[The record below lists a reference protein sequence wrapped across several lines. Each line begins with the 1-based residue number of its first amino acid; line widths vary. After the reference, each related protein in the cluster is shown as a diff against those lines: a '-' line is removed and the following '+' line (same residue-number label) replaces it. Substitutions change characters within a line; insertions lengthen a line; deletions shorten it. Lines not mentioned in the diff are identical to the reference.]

1 MYSLKLFRQDVIAG
15 VTVALVAVPMAL
27 AFGYASGAGAAAGL
41 YSAIAAGIIAAI
53 FGGSRFQVTGPT
65 GGMVAVLVLVVSRYG
80 VKGALV
86 AGLIAGLI
94 QIAFGLARLGNLIK
108 FIPFSVTT
116 GFTAGIALVI
126 VLSQKSSIINAPVV
140 ALATVLLSFA
150 VRRLFPRIPASL
162 VTVVAVS
169 VAVEVLGL
177 RTPLLGAIPSSL
189 PLPRLPVISLADI
202 RELFKPALVLAALGS
217 MESLLS
223 AVVADGMSADEHH
236 DSNRELIGQGLG
248 NVMAP
253 LFGGIAATGAIA
265 RTAVNI
271 GAGAKTRVAAVVH
284 SLAILAMMLFLAPL
298 AAQIPLG
305 VLAGVLIVAA
315 IRMLEW
321 ENITLIFKS
330 SKPAFAVM
338 GLTLA
343 VTLLVDLVT
352 AVEVG
357 LIAAGALF
365 VYEMSELGIYRDESL
380 VSEADSCEVTPVVD
394 PRIVAYRMDGPLFFG
409 AAESFARNATAHP
422 DMRYLVLRMRRVPMI
437 DATGVMALFN
447 IQAKLKRQGCQL
459 ILSGLQPPVA
469 AKIKG
474 AGVLGEIGEENIF
487 AWTREALAVAESRLQ
502 ERTLKDHLSSSWPRR
517 VDDDVRPV

>member
-1 MYSLKLFRQDVIAG
+1 
-15 VTVALVAVPMAL
+15 MAL
-27 AFGYASGAGAAAGL
+27 AFGVASGAGAAAGL
-41 YSAIAAGIIAAI
+41 YSAIAAGIVAAI
-53 FGGSRFQVTGPT
+53 FGGSKFQVSGPT

-80 VKGALV
+80 VKGALI

-94 QIAFGLARLGNLIK
+94 QIALGLAKLGNLIK

-126 VLSQKSSIINAPVV
+126 VLSQQSSIINTPLWV
-140 ALATVLLSFA
+140 LATVLLSFA
-150 VRRLFPRIPASL
+150 VRRLFPKIPASL
-162 VTVVAVS
+162 VTVVTITV
-169 VAVEVLGL
+169 VAEVLRVKMGVDIP
-177 RTPLLGAIPSSL
+177 RLGHIPASL
-189 PLPRLPVISLADI
+189 PMPRLPIASVADI

-223 AVVADGMSADEHH
+223 AVVADGMTVDEHH

-248 NVMAP
+248 NVVAP

-298 AAQIPLG
+298 AARIPLA
-305 VLAGVLIVAA
+305 VLAGVLVVAA

-365 VYEMSELGIYRDESL
+365 VYEMSDLGIYRDESL
-380 VSEADSCEVTPVVD
+380 LSEADSCEITPVVD

-409 AAESFARNATAHP
+409 AAESFARNATAHT
-422 DMRYLVLRMRRVPMI
+422 DMRFLVLRMRRVPMI
-437 DATGVMALFN
+437 DATGVMALLS
-447 IQAKLKRQGCQL
+447 IHGKLKRQGCGL
-459 ILSGLQPPVA
+459 MLSGLQPSVA
-469 AKIKG
+469 AKIAG
-474 AGVLGEIGEENIF
+474 AGVVKEIGEENIF
-487 AWTREALAVAESRLQ
+487 TWTREALIEAESRLQ
-502 ERTLKDHLSSSWPRR
+502 ERTLRQHLSSSWPRR
-517 VDDDVRPV
+517 VDDDVRMG